1 MFFNSFQFF
10 TFLCFFLGVYY
21 LTPQRAKSALI
32 LLASLFFYACWDF
45 RFLGLILLSTV
56 VDYVVG
62 LKLHASERPKIRKWW
77 VTLSLTVNL
86 GLLGVFKYLNFF
98 IENAS
103 DLLSRVGLSSLD
115 GWTLQIVLP
124 VGISF
129 YTFQTLSYTLD
140 IYRKELKPTRN
151 FIDFAA
157 FVSFFPQLVAGPIE
171 RASHLL
177 PQIQSPPRPTADQLK
192 HGGFLLLW
200 GLFEK
205 VVVADNLA
213 KLTDAGF
220 ANPNSGLE
228 TLIALY
234 SFAFQVFADFDGYS
248 NMARGMAALMGF
260 KLFHNFN
267 APYFAVNPS
276 EYWKRWHITLS
287 TWLRDYL
294 YIPLGGNRKGTLRTY
309 SNLATVMVLGGLW
322 HGASWN
328 FVIWGAIHGGMLGFE
343 RAQGKDSFYRHLP
356 GPVKTAIT
364 FVIVCFAWVFFR
376 AETLPQ
382 ALAYCEVLI
391 GLGDAVP
398 GSDLIAGLIY
408 QPYYVISLT
417 VAALVTWCC
426 PQTWDFTGRITWPRA
441 ALALGLFW
449 ASLIVLTTQAY
460 NPFIYF
466 IF

>member
-294 YIPLGGNRKGTLRTY
+294 YIPLGGNRKGRVRTRI
-309 SNLATVMVLGGLW
+309 NLMLTMVLGGLW
-322 HGASWN
+322 HGAAWTY
-328 FVIWGAIHGGMLGFE
+328 VLWGTLHGVLLIFWPTKYLPKNRYSMLLQRLVF
-343 RAQGKDSFYRHLP
+343 FHL
-356 GPVKTAIT
+356 
-364 FVIVCFAWVFFR
+364 VCLSYLFFR
-376 AETLPQ
+376 AENLPM
-382 ALAYCEVLI
+382 AMELLGTFSTWVNPFSPAVLSS
-391 GLGDAVP
+391 ARW
-398 GSDLIAGLIY
+398 LIFFSWPVLLYQGIQYRTGLIDPA
-408 QPYYVISLT
+408 Q
-417 VAALVTWCC
+417 
-426 PQTWDFTGRITWPRA
+426 RWPLLLRVFFY
-441 ALALGLFW
+441 LFLFY
-449 ASLIVLTTQAY
+449 AIVLFGVSDAQS
-460 NPFIYF
+460 FLYF
-466 IF
+466 QF